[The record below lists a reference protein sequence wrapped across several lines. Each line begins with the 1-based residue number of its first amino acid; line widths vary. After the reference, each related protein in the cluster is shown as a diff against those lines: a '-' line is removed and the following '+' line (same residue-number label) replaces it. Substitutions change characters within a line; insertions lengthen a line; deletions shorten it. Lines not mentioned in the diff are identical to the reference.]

1 MKNKKNASDLAW
13 QMFVQTGNVAHYE
26 LYKKL
31 KG

>member
-1 MKNKKNASDLAW
+1 MKNKKDASDLAW
-13 QMFVQTGNVAHYE
+13 QMFVKTGNVAHYE